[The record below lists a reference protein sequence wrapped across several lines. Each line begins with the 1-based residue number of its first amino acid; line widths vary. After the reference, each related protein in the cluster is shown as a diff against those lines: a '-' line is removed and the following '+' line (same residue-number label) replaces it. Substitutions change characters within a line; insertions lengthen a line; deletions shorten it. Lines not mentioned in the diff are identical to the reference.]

1 MKPKDLFRYG
11 CTNLFR
17 RKTRTALTAL
27 SMAVGVM
34 CIVVLISVGLGYEQA
49 YRESIEAL
57 GSLTK
62 IDVTPATGDYGRKA
76 LLNDKALEAFR
87 GIDGVEAVTPVYQQS
102 AYIVSGNY
110 VNMVRVY
117 GIDMTTAER
126 FRLTPERGVMAGD
139 GTRLHPEV
147 LFTDDV
153 AAGLANKAK
162 DWELAVDENG
172 NALIDLLEVPVRMT
186 FDSSSLTGEPKA
198 DTDGRALPSSNLYT
212 LRVTGICSTLNNNFA
227 TAAFMSF
234 DRLQEM
240 TQANANYMGATMA
253 VAEAQSASV
262 YRKASM
268 LIKQIFA
275 DALTCDLIQVDP
287 TTKYTFKRVR
297 REKEDTGEEYLTDA
311 QVATLLAAIKGIYPL
326 ETFVKLGLYAGLRR
340 EESLALQW
348 DCVDLNAD
356 TPQIEVTRTCIF
368 CHNRPEISNVTKT
381 AAGHR
386 NIPIPVPLFNH
397 LKGIKKSVASDFV
410 ICNSSGLPL
419 SETQFRNMWRKIKRR
434 SVGPDEYIR
443 YKQHGKKSHSVNRE
457 AGQTAAHNPNVRYI
471 IDFPVKTH
479 MLRKTYITNLI
490 YSGVDVR
497 TVMDYAGHKNPDITL
512 KIYAQP
518 KTAEKRT
525 ESAKQINEVFPSDPT
540 T

>member
-1 MKPKDLFRYG
+1 MP
-11 CTNLFR
+11 R
-17 RKTRTALTAL
+17 RKEKTVVRNGIEYYYKSIRDERGRYIPIYGRTIAERDEKVKKREAEISLRRKIKEFPTFSERATEWL
-27 SMAVGVM
+27 SDKSAD
-34 CIVVLISVGLGYEQA
+34 LKRNTYNNYEQII
-49 YRESIEAL
+49 RTHFIPVL
-57 GSLTK
+57 G
-62 IDVTPATGDYGRKA
+62 
-76 LLNDKALEAFR
+76 DKR
-87 GIDGVEAVTPVYQQS
+87 
-102 AYIVSGNY
+102 
-110 VNMVRVY
+110 
-117 GIDMTTAER
+117 
-126 FRLTPERGVMAGD
+126 
-139 GTRLHPEV
+139 
-147 LFTDDV
+147 
-153 AAGLANKAK
+153 
-162 DWELAVDENG
+162 
-172 NALIDLLEVPVRMT
+172 LIDI
-186 FDSSSLTGEPKA
+186 TGEDIKKA
-198 DTDGRALPSSNLYT
+198 
-212 LRVTGICSTLNNNFA
+212 
-227 TAAFMSF
+227 
-234 DRLQEM
+234 
-240 TQANANYMGATMA
+240 MA

-275 DALTCDLIQVDP
+275 DALNCDLIQVDP
-287 TTKYTFKRVR
+287 TTKHTFKRVR

-386 NIPIPVPLFNH
+386 NIPIPAPLFNH
-397 LKGIKKSVASDFV
+397 LKEIKKSVASDFV
-410 ICNSSGLPL
+410 ICNSRGLPL
-419 SETQFRNMWRKIKRR
+419 SESQFRNMWRKIKRR

-443 YKQHGKKSHSVNRE
+443 YNQHGRKACSVKRE
-457 AGQTAAHNPNVRYI
+457 AGQTAAHNPGVRYTI
-471 IDFPVKTH
+471 NFPVRTH

-497 TVMDYAGHKNPDITL
+497 TVMDYAGHKNPDVTL
-512 KIYAQP
+512 KIYAQA
-518 KTAEKRT
+518 KSAEKRT

>member
-1 MKPKDLFRYG
+1 MPRRKEKTVIRNGIEYYYKSIRDERGKYITVYGRTIAERDEKVKKREAEIRLRRKIKEFPTFSERATEWLSDKSKDLKRNTY
-11 CTNLFR
+11 NN
-17 RKTRTALTAL
+17 
-27 SMAVGVM
+27 
-34 CIVVLISVGLGYEQA
+34 YEQII
-49 YRESIEAL
+49 RTHFIPVL
-57 GSLTK
+57 G
-62 IDVTPATGDYGRKA
+62 
-76 LLNDKALEAFR
+76 
-87 GIDGVEAVTPVYQQS
+87 
-102 AYIVSGNY
+102 
-110 VNMVRVY
+110 
-117 GIDMTTAER
+117 
-126 FRLTPERGVMAGD
+126 
-139 GTRLHPEV
+139 
-147 LFTDDV
+147 
-153 AAGLANKAK
+153 NKR
-162 DWELAVDENG
+162 
-172 NALIDLLEVPVRMT
+172 LIDI
-186 FDSSSLTGEPKA
+186 TGEDIKA
-198 DTDGRALPSSNLYT
+198 A
-212 LRVTGICSTLNNNFA
+212 
-227 TAAFMSF
+227 
-234 DRLQEM
+234 
-240 TQANANYMGATMA
+240 MA

-287 TTKYTFKRVR
+287 TTKHTFKRVR
-297 REKEDTGEEYLTDA
+297 HEKEDTGEEYLTDA
-311 QVATLLAAIKGIYPL
+311 RVSTLLAAVKDIYPL
-326 ETFVKLGLYAGLRR
+326 ETFVRLGLYAGLRR

-397 LKGIKKSVASDFV
+397 LKEIKKSIASDFV

-479 MLRKTYITNLI
+479 MLRKT
-490 YSGVDVR
+490 
-497 TVMDYAGHKNPDITL
+497 
-512 KIYAQP
+512 
-518 KTAEKRT
+518 
-525 ESAKQINEVFPSDPT
+525 
-540 T
+540 

>member
-117 GIDMTTAER
+117 GIDMTTAEN
-126 FRLTPERGVMAGD
+126 FMLTPERGVMAGD
-139 GTRLHPEV
+139 GTHLHPEV
-147 LFTDDV
+147 MFTDDV

-240 TQANANYMGATMA
+240 TKANANYMGATT
-253 VAEAQSASV
+253 Q
-262 YRKASM
+262 
-268 LIKQIFA
+268 
-275 DALTCDLIQVDP
+275 
-287 TTKYTFKRVR
+287 
-297 REKEDTGEEYLTDA
+297 
-311 QVATLLAAIKGIYPL
+311 
-326 ETFVKLGLYAGLRR
+326 
-340 EESLALQW
+340 
-348 DCVDLNAD
+348 
-356 TPQIEVTRTCIF
+356 
-368 CHNRPEISNVTKT
+368 TKT
-381 AAGHR
+381 AEEKANGPNTMWVLQLSDLRTGQELTASQKLDVVLKLKVYLQEHHKIVIVDSYGTYIVALTDGMLLEENTR
-386 NIPIPVPLFNH
+386 EMGEDFVSLLEKEGYAARGCVFDDLENTSQARDAYNRMIRCFAELCAVYPRRKIYSDSDVRYVQSCIDSVKQGEDAVADCLLPIRKLKDTADGDILIETLCTYLLDAESNTQSTGTLLYLHKNTVHYRLNKIRSVLKCDLVQMPATLAVYKAAVVYRI
-397 LKGIKKSVASDFV
+397 LKGI
-410 ICNSSGLPL
+410 
-419 SETQFRNMWRKIKRR
+419 
-434 SVGPDEYIR
+434 
-443 YKQHGKKSHSVNRE
+443 
-457 AGQTAAHNPNVRYI
+457 
-471 IDFPVKTH
+471 
-479 MLRKTYITNLI
+479 
-490 YSGVDVR
+490 
-497 TVMDYAGHKNPDITL
+497 
-512 KIYAQP
+512 
-518 KTAEKRT
+518 
-525 ESAKQINEVFPSDPT
+525 
-540 T
+540 

>member
-1 MKPKDLFRYG
+1 MP
-11 CTNLFR
+11 R
-17 RKTRTALTAL
+17 RKEKTVVRNGIEYYYKSIRKYITVYGRTIAERDEKVKKREAEIRLRRKIKEFPTFSERATEWL
-27 SMAVGVM
+27 SDKSAD
-34 CIVVLISVGLGYEQA
+34 LKRNTYNNYEQII
-49 YRESIEAL
+49 RTHFIPVL
-57 GSLTK
+57 G
-62 IDVTPATGDYGRKA
+62 
-76 LLNDKALEAFR
+76 DKR
-87 GIDGVEAVTPVYQQS
+87 
-102 AYIVSGNY
+102 
-110 VNMVRVY
+110 
-117 GIDMTTAER
+117 
-126 FRLTPERGVMAGD
+126 
-139 GTRLHPEV
+139 
-147 LFTDDV
+147 
-153 AAGLANKAK
+153 
-162 DWELAVDENG
+162 
-172 NALIDLLEVPVRMT
+172 LIDI
-186 FDSSSLTGEPKA
+186 TGEDIKKA
-198 DTDGRALPSSNLYT
+198 
-212 LRVTGICSTLNNNFA
+212 
-227 TAAFMSF
+227 
-234 DRLQEM
+234 
-240 TQANANYMGATMA
+240 MA

-457 AGQTAAHNPNVRYI
+457 AGRTAAHNPNVRYI

-497 TVMDYAGHKNPDITL
+497 TVMDYAGHKNPDVTL
-512 KIYAQP
+512 KIYAQA
-518 KTAEKRT
+518 KSAEKRT

>member
-1 MKPKDLFRYG
+1 
-11 CTNLFR
+11 
-17 RKTRTALTAL
+17 
-27 SMAVGVM
+27 
-34 CIVVLISVGLGYEQA
+34 
-49 YRESIEAL
+49 
-57 GSLTK
+57 
-62 IDVTPATGDYGRKA
+62 
-76 LLNDKALEAFR
+76 
-87 GIDGVEAVTPVYQQS
+87 
-102 AYIVSGNY
+102 
-110 VNMVRVY
+110 
-117 GIDMTTAER
+117 
-126 FRLTPERGVMAGD
+126 
-139 GTRLHPEV
+139 
-147 LFTDDV
+147 
-153 AAGLANKAK
+153 
-162 DWELAVDENG
+162 
-172 NALIDLLEVPVRMT
+172 
-186 FDSSSLTGEPKA
+186 
-198 DTDGRALPSSNLYT
+198 
-212 LRVTGICSTLNNNFA
+212 
-227 TAAFMSF
+227 
-234 DRLQEM
+234 
-240 TQANANYMGATMA
+240 
-253 VAEAQSASV
+253 
-262 YRKASM
+262 M

-443 YKQHGKKSHSVNRE
+443 YNQRGRKACSVKRE

-497 TVMDYAGHKNPDITL
+497 TVMDYAGHKNPDVTL
-512 KIYAQP
+512 KIYAQA
-518 KTAEKRT
+518 KSAEKRT